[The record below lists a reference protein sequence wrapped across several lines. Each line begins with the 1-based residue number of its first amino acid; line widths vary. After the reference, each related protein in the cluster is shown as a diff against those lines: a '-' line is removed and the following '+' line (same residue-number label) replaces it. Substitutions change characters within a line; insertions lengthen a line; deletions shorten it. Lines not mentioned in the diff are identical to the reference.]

1 LVAFHKTVCFDVQ
14 CQELLQEFIAI
25 HSAAL
30 QEGAVPRLL
39 ALIQSPKL
47 HLAQAAATALMAITV
62 AREGKY
68 AVIEAEGGLKILASR
83 LDPLKQQLC
92 VNVMEI
98 ITNVAEAPESRPVL
112 VEHGAPQALLAI
124 HSKAGTQDTPLK
136 RSAAQA
142 LRQCGFKHLP
152 FDVLRGRQIP
162 EELLL
167 EPTEQQEQGQGEG
180 QQEGVEPDAV
190 EQPPEQQTPG
200 LSLIQ
205 VRV

>member
-1 LVAFHKTVCFDVQ
+1 
-14 CQELLQEFIAI
+14 
-25 HSAAL
+25 
-30 QEGAVPRLL
+30 
-39 ALIQSPKL
+39 
-47 HLAQAAATALMAITV
+47 MAITV

-68 AVIEAEGGLKILASR
+68 AVIEAKDGLKVLASR

-92 VNVMEI
+92 VDVMEI
-98 ITNVAEAPESRPVL
+98 ITNVAEAPEARPVL
-112 VEHGAPQALLAI
+112 VKHGAPEALLAI
-124 HSKAGTQDTPLK
+124 HSKAGVEDTPLR

-167 EPTEQQEQGQGEG
+167 EPAEDQEQGQG
-180 QQEGVEPDAV
+180 QQEQAEAAELEAV
-190 EQPPEQQTPG
+190 EQPPPEQQMAG
-200 LSLIQ
+200 LSLVQ